1 MGISDGTTSPPPP
14 LLPPSRC
21 PDSCI
26 CNFENKSEVRL
37 KNCDFSNND
46 NTTVNEIFFGVDGGS
61 NTNIETFVLEHYTGL
76 KNLTRSSLLPEMS
89 YSLIKKFKLSNGDLQ
104 SLEV

>member
-1 MGISDGTTSPPPP
+1 MIILFFFTDGTTSPPPP
-14 LLPPSRC
+14 LLTLTSRC

-46 NTTVNEIFFGVDGGS
+46 NTTVNEIFFGVD
-61 NTNIETFVLEHYTGL
+61 IEAFILEHYTGL
-76 KNLTRSSLLPEMS
+76 KNLTRSSLLPGM
-89 YSLIKKFKLSNGDLQ
+89 
-104 SLEV
+104 

>member
-1 MGISDGTTSPPPP
+1 MPNHGKFLDMMILFFTDGTTSPPPP
-14 LLPPSRC
+14 LLTLTSRC

-46 NTTVNEIFFGVDGGS
+46 NTTVSEIFFGVDGGAI
-61 NTNIETFVLEHYTGL
+61 TNIEAFILEDYTGL
-76 KNLTRSSLLPEMS
+76 KNLTRSSLLPGM
-89 YSLIKKFKLSNGDLQ
+89 
-104 SLEV
+104 